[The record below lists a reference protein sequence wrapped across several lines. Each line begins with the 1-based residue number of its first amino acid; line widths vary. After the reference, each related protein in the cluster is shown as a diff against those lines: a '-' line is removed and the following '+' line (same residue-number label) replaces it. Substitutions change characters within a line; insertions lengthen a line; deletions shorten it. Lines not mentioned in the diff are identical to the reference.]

1 MGRTCRKLHSYRFK
15 KGNVPHNKGIR
26 LADNG
31 LHKNVSDYNT
41 VCVRLSKDT
50 FDRVVTNVNRDR
62 SSSLLAGSGASRLLR
77 PQRHVKPAIKNEQ

>member
-1 MGRTCRKLHSYRFK
+1 MGHTCRTLHSYRFK

-31 LHKNVSDYNT
+31 LHNNVSVSNT

-50 FDRVVTNVNRDR
+50 FESVVTNVNRYR
-62 SSSLLAGSGASRLLR
+62 SSSLLAESGASRLLR
-77 PQRHVKPAIKNEQ
+77 PKRHVKPAILNEQ